1 MPASQSGRSF
11 VDNIDDP
18 LLRAGYDYWRLKR
31 AGRRMPSRRDIDPTE
46 IPRLLPNVM
55 IVEMLDEGTRYRFR
69 LAGSAITAAF
79 GRPITGGF
87 VHDLAQGR
95 YRSFIEGLYRDI
107 YLNRRCILS
116 ESPYD
121 NVRGSAATAKRLMMP
136 LSDDDAIVNQVLAVQ
151 TFEHK
156 LTEHNRFVADD
167 GD

>member
-1 MPASQSGRSF
+1 MSAPSRGNPFLDA
-11 VDNIDDP
+11 IDDP
-18 LLRAGYDYWRLKR
+18 LLRAAYLYWTGKR
-31 AGRRMPSRRDIDPTE
+31 AGRRMPCRRDIDPTE
-46 IPRLLPNVM
+46 IPTLLPHIM
-55 IVEMLDEGTRYRFR
+55 IVEMQEEGTRYRFR

-79 GRPITGGF
+79 GRPITGGY

-136 LSDDDAIVNQVLAVQ
+136 LSDDDCTVNQVLAIQ

-156 LTEHNRFVADD
+156 PTEHNRFVVDD
-167 GD
+167 GN